1 MRLEKL
7 IEAIENVAPL
17 PLAASWDKS
26 GVQVACRHDDIR
38 KLALALDPTPETIKK
53 ALELGCDYL
62 VTHHP
67 LSLAPTLP
75 SRLDHWH
82 EALSLLFGAD
92 MGHYACHTSLDV
104 QPDGP
109 AGWLARHLG
118 LRRPKILEPVAE
130 NAGYGLVG
138 DLPAPLSVPALVEKM
153 AGRVD
158 MSMAVLAGPV
168 PETLRRV
175 AYCTGS
181 GSSLLKEAEASGC
194 DLYVTGDVKHHAALD
209 TLVGILDVGHHSLE
223 EEMMREMRDL
233 LAARLDIEAIFVAS
247 PSPFRKARG

>member
-1 MRLEKL
+1 MRLEQL
-7 IEAIENVAPL
+7 IEAIEKVAPL

-26 GVQVACRHDDIR
+26 GVQVACRRDEVNR
-38 KLALALDPTPETIKK
+38 VALALDPTPATIRK

-67 LSLAPTLP
+67 LSLSPSLP
-75 SRLDHWH
+75 NRLDHWH
-82 EALSLLFGAD
+82 EALSLLFRAD

-109 AGWLARHLG
+109 VGWLARHLG
-118 LRRPKILEPVAE
+118 LRHPQILEPVAE
-130 NAGYGLVG
+130 NAGYGLAG
-138 DLPAPLSVPALVEKM
+138 DLPAPLSLAQLVEKM
-153 AGRVD
+153 AERVD
-158 MSMAVLAGPV
+158 MSMAVVAGPV
-168 PETLRRV
+168 PEIVRRV

-194 DLYVTGDVKHHAALD
+194 DVYITGDVKHHTALD

-233 LAARLDIEAIFVAS
+233 LDARLDIEAIFVAS
-247 PSPFRKARG
+247 PSPFRKASS